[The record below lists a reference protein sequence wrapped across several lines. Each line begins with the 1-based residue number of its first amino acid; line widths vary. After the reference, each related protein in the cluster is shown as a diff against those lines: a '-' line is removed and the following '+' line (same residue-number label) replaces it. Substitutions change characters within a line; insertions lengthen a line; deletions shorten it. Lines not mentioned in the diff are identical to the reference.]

1 MSAVITKPKILATAY
16 AIAQEVGVHGV
27 RRNEVAK
34 RAEVAEGLVSF
45 YYEITALK
53 AAVVEEAIRRAD
65 VTVLRGVVFN
75 PIPGAPEIPAELRSQ
90 ILK

>member
-1 MSAVITKPKILATAY
+1 MPAIITKPKILATAY
-16 AIAQEVGVHGV
+16 ALAQEVGVHGI

-45 YYEITALK
+45 YFEITALK
-53 AAVVEEAIRRAD
+53 AAVVKEAIRLED
-65 VTVLRGVVFN
+65 VEVLRGVVFN
-75 PIPGAPEIPAELRSQ
+75 PIPGAPEIPAGLRSK

>member
-1 MSAVITKPKILATAY
+1 MAAVTTKPKILATAY
-16 AIAQEVGVHGV
+16 AIAQEVGVHGI
-27 RRNEVAK
+27 RRNDVAK
-34 RAEVAEGLVSF
+34 RADVAEGLVSF

-65 VTVLRGVVFN
+65 VAVLRGVVFN

-90 ILK
+90 ILQ